1 MADVELRLTA
11 DTDGATKG
19 VTDFRRKFEE
29 MVRTIEKPLRQ
40 VNGLRDLEK
49 SLEETGRKTL
59 AARDRV
65 RDLGNELARTVS
77 PSRELNDT
85 YKQAVNELRRLE
97 RAEDAARQGI
107 ISRRRE
113 LQAAGIDVRN
123 LAAEQRR
130 LRSEMAQA
138 TGGVRAEGAITS
150 AMGDLGV
157 SKYRALQSEIGRVRQ
172 QYELLKVSGRLTA
185 AELNIAHR
193 TMTQRIREQQLA
205 LRELNGLQA
214 RSAAG
219 AGASSLIAQAGGAY
233 AGVRA
238 LQGIVRVSDSWT
250 ELSDRIKLATGSQ
263 AEYENG
269 MSRLR
274 DISDRTFTDMKAN
287 SETFIN
293 SLSPLRER
301 GFTNPEVL
309 RFVEAV
315 GLGMVAS
322 AAKGERAAASMQQF
336 SNALADGKLQGD
348 AFQSMLRNTPAIA
361 DALGVAL
368 GKTREELAKM
378 ATEGLLTTDVW
389 VPALIS
395 QTENLGKA
403 VDDMNIVVG
412 DALTRLN
419 NAWEAAISK
428 ADMKPLVESIEELT
442 KVVGDPIIVE
452 NLVKIASAMVQ
463 LAAAAVKAG
472 SGFANMGDE
481 LGYAA
486 AKATG
491 NIDKLSKLE
500 KTLKEVNNAIT
511 GDSFLG
517 SSTAAQLMKYFDPE
531 GLKAWKK
538 ELEDEIAKFGADL
551 NGMSLEAYKAQQ
563 EQQRKQKELD
573 DQALKDQQNAADEK
587 AAAKRKELADLNK
600 LREAGVKAAADA
612 VKKQAAAEKAALR
625 DVEKVKSD
633 RLKIEER
640 YQQALNSLSG
650 GVSSTFGD
658 AQDLKASAR
667 QALVRG
673 DISTAQAQA
682 QAALKI
688 LTDLAAAGE
697 NTYGF
702 AGFIKELQ
710 GIELAANDIEQ
721 SQADQKLAD
730 IRQKMADL
738 EAEAKKLE
746 GMPVSVTADEA
757 SIEAVRTQ
765 IQALIDSMQQKGIVL
780 PVSIANPNL
789 PADGAAAPSPGFAEG
804 GWTGPGAKYKPA
816 GVVHADEHVMPKRVV
831 NEPGALSF
839 LEQVRRNGFKN
850 TMGRFPGYAEGG
862 LVAPTRPLPSIPQP
876 SQSLLDRAAGGG
888 ESLPNTV
895 FQFPGGDSLPVY
907 IPVSQRDN
915 FGRLRRKFGG
925 TNSN

>member
-1 MADVELRLTA
+1 MADVELRLNFDDA
-11 DTDGATKG
+11 GASKG
-19 VTDFRRKFEE
+19 VAGFRRKFEE

-49 SLEETGRKTL
+49 TLEETGRKTV

-65 RDLGNELARTVS
+65 RDLGNELARTAS
-77 PSRELNDT
+77 PSRELNAT
-85 YKQAVNELRRLE
+85 YKEAVNELNRME

-107 ISRRRE
+107 VKRRRE
-113 LQAAGIDVRN
+113 LQAAGVDVRN

-130 LRSEMAQA
+130 LRGEMAQA

-157 SKYRALQSEIGRVRQ
+157 SQYRRLQSEIGRVRQ
-172 QYELLKVSGRLTA
+172 QYELLKGSGRLTA
-185 AELNIAHR
+185 NELSIAHR

-205 LRELNGLQA
+205 LRELNGLQG

-219 AGASSLIAQAGGAY
+219 AGATSLIAQAGGAY
-233 AGVRA
+233 AAVRA
-238 LQGIVRVSDSWT
+238 LQGVVRIADSWT

-269 MSRLR
+269 MERLR
-274 DISDRTFTDMKAN
+274 AISDRTFTDMKAN

-301 GFTNPEVL
+301 GFSNPEVL
-309 RFVEAV
+309 SFVEAV

-322 AAKGERAAASMQQF
+322 AAKGERAASVMQQF

-361 DALGVAL
+361 DALSAAL

-378 ATEGLLTTDVW
+378 ATEGQLTTDVW

-395 QTENLGKA
+395 QLDNLGKA
-403 VDDMNIVVG
+403 VDNMNITVG

-419 NAWEAAISK
+419 NAWESAISQ
-428 ADMKPLVESIEELT
+428 ADMTPLVESIEELT
-442 KVVGDPIIVE
+442 KVVGDPLIVE
-452 NLVKIASAMVQ
+452 NLVKIASAMIQ
-463 LAAAAVKAG
+463 LAGAAVQAG
-472 SGFANMGDE
+472 SGFVTLGDE
-481 LGYAA
+481 IGYAA

-491 NIDKLSKLE
+491 NVDKLTKLE

-517 SSTAAQLMKYFDPE
+517 SSTTSQLMKYFDPE
-531 GLKAWKK
+531 GLQAWKK
-538 ELEDEIAKFGADL
+538 ELEDQIAQFGANL
-551 NGMSLEAYKAQQ
+551 NGLSLEAYKAQQ
-563 EQQRKQKELD
+563 EQQRKQKELE
-573 DQALKDQQNAADEK
+573 DQALAEQKKAADEK
-587 AAAKRKELADLNK
+587 TAAKRQELAELGK
-600 LREAGVKAAADA
+600 LRDAGVKAAADA
-612 VKKQAAAEKAALR
+612 VKKQAAAEKAALK
-625 DVEKVKSD
+625 DVEKVKAD

-640 YQQALNSLSG
+640 YQQALAGLSG
-650 GVSSTFGD
+650 GAGSTFGD
-658 AQDLKASAR
+658 AQDLKLAAK
-667 QALVRG
+667 QALARG

-710 GIELAANDIEQ
+710 GVELAANDIEQ

-730 IRQKMADL
+730 IRQKMAEL
-738 EAEAKKLE
+738 QAEAKKLE
-746 GMPVSVTADEA
+746 GMPVSLTVDEA
-757 SIEAVRTQ
+757 SIEAVRSQ
-765 IQALIDSMQQKGIVL
+765 IQSLIDSLQRKGVVL
-780 PVSIANPNL
+780 PVSAATPTL
-789 PADGAAAPSPGFAEG
+789 PPDGGAPAPGFAEG
-804 GWTGPGAKYKPA
+804 GWTGAGSKYKPA

-862 LVAPTRPLPSIPQP
+862 LVAPTRMLPSIPQP
-876 SQSLLDRAAGGG
+876 SQALLDRAAGPEHMGSFDFNFGG
-888 ESLPNTV
+888 ESVTV
-895 FQFPGGDSLPVY
+895 MVPQ
-907 IPVSQRDN
+907 SQESNMRRLAMKH
-915 FGRLRRKFGG
+915 GRPR
-925 TNSN
+925 